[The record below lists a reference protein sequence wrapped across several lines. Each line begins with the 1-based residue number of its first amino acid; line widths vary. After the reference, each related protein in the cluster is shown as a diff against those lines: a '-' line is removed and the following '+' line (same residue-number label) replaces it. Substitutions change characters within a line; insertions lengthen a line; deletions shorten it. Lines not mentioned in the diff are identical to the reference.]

1 MGVQHE
7 KFRWFQRE
15 YRSLFSNLP
24 CNEPVRQ
31 RKEVIGDGAFQLLV
45 THFCSCLSINICRRS
60 TFISMSESMYITCPH
75 ISKDILTYA
84 LERIIELENSSSSY
98 ACLSCSYIST
108 SLSGLKIHH
117 TNTQHAVFV
126 RIGHRPDLY
135 CTACGDF
142 QYCSYFDNII
152 GKKRK
157 ILVLDE
163 SGTSLVPPTNPSPQP
178 PVMKATPGLVNMG
191 STCFMNSVLQVLSH
205 CREFVGSNQ
214 YQHHAAH
221 CARSRIKVDSD
232 GADGNPTV
240 PTNEGELS
248 SNGPCIPCE
257 FRNVAQ
263 VLS

>member
-1 MGVQHE
+1 M
-7 KFRWFQRE
+7 
-15 YRSLFSNLP
+15 
-24 CNEPVRQ
+24 
-31 RKEVIGDGAFQLLV
+31 
-45 THFCSCLSINICRRS
+45 SINICRRS

-117 TNTQHAVFV
+117 ANTQHAVFV

-240 PTNEGELS
+240 STNEGELS